1 MNTLTSGFPKPFP
14 GSRANGRAINAGVG
28 RPNIQLRD
36 DGYFQYPAQQVNRN
50 QPRPFAPGFR
60 ASDTNSHP
68 HRDLSAFG
76 GLTNQSVF
84 QTSHNDYSA
93 GQVGSSGFPPLP
105 HLFAPN
111 NFPSAAAPSFIQD
124 NSLQM
129 QNWDVFGLNN
139 DAGFGLLEL
148 NFNTTNDTVGA
159 NPLFIEGDADLPEDD
174 DEGTISA
181 PLSDSSP
188 S

>member
-1 MNTLTSGFPKPFP
+1 MNTLTSGFPEPFP
-14 GSRANGRAINAGVG
+14 GSRANGRTINAGVG
-28 RPNIQLRD
+28 RPNSQLRD

-60 ASDTNSHP
+60 ASDTNSQP
-68 HRDLSAFG
+68 QGDLSAFG
-76 GLTNQSVF
+76 GLTNQSVY
-84 QTSHNDYSA
+84 QASHNDYSA
-93 GQVGSSGFPPLP
+93 GQVGSNSFPSFP
-105 HLFAPN
+105 HPFAPN
-111 NFPSAAAPSFIQD
+111 NFPSAPTSSFIQD

-139 DAGFGLLEL
+139 DAGFGPLEL

-174 DEGTISA
+174 TRA
-181 PLSDSSP
+181 PSRP
-188 S
+188 R